1 MEAGEKFATPVLD
14 QMTVPV
20 GEEPDTVAEH
30 VVVEFSGTFAFEQVT
45 EVLVAMPVDEVRTG
59 GGLLT
64 VHVVISPPGG
74 EEHGVTTETSGLGA
88 ANENSGITPFG
99 AIARTLTH
107 CQNSVP

>member
-1 MEAGEKFATPVLD
+1 MEAGEKLATPVLD
-14 QMTVPV
+14 QVIVPV
-20 GEEPDTVAEH
+20 GEEPDTVAEQ
-30 VVVEFSGTFAFEQVT
+30 VVVEFSGTFVLEQVT
-45 EVLVAMPVDEVRTG
+45 EVLVAVPVDELPTG

-64 VHVVISPPGG
+64 VHVEISAPGG
-74 EEHGVTTETSGLGA
+74 EEHGVTTEISGPGT

>member
-14 QMTVPV
+14 QVIVPV
-20 GEEPDTVAEH
+20 GENPDTVAEH
-30 VVVEFSGTFAFEQVT
+30 VVVEFSGTFALEHVT
-45 EVLVAMPVDEVRTG
+45 EVLVAVPVDEIPTG

-64 VHVVISPPGG
+64 VHVEISPPGG
-74 EEHGVTTETSGLGA
+74 EEHEVTAEISGLGA